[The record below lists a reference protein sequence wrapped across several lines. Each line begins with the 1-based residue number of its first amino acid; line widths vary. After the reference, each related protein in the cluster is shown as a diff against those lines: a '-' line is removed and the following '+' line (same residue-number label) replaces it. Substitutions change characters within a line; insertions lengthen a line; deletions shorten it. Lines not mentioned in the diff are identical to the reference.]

1 MGTLIPGCEKG
12 EPTCGRGAGRAWNL
26 GSISSACYGEKHAVG
41 VLHSGRISELES
53 ELKLLGQLKEM
64 GLPVVNARGP
74 IMVGDRPALV
84 YDRFEAGTKDAV
96 RMVDGH
102 ATVVGDL
109 SLLNKR
115 SISDLILIRGKI
127 EGAKLHISDLQFLV
141 GKDGGIV
148 ISDPLRLAV
157 GDVGY
162 RKNIKMIY
170 YLVKLAEGNRGFND

>member
-1 MGTLIPGCEKG
+1 
-12 EPTCGRGAGRAWNL
+12 
-26 GSISSACYGEKHAVG
+26 
-41 VLHSGRISELES
+41 
-53 ELKLLGQLKEM
+53 M

-162 RKNIKMIY
+162 RKNIKMID
-170 YLVKLAEGNRGFND
+170 YLVKLTEGK